1 MIEKRGANSWRVGFQ
16 TSTQEGRQW
25 IRRTVTFPAGLSEA
39 QQRERAEL
47 EEARLRVEYDDGTF
61 VPENPI
67 TVREFSQLWIE
78 DHVRINCA
86 ADTLKNYQF
95 FLDSRILP
103 ALGDVPLQRLTPVAC
118 NRFIKSLRGELART
132 TALPPEARVRTSDQ
146 LRPDAP
152 AHALSDRTIRHYYD
166 TLSYMLE
173 KAVQW
178 EYLSRNPMKKVD
190 RPKVHKRPLKVLD
203 DDQAVQLLRCLA
215 QEESLPFRCSVL
227 LALLCGLRLGEV
239 GALRLQDV
247 NWDDCSIDISR
258 AVHYTPATGSF
269 FGDPKSE
276 ASART
281 VDLPPGMMALLE
293 ETRLYHEEAKRLIGD
308 RWRGDGLIV
317 SAWDGTPL
325 HKDTPS
331 KQWRKFADK
340 HGFEGIRF
348 HDLRHSHASI
358 LFANNLDAVAVATR
372 MGHASADTTLR
383 IYAHALRR
391 RDRESAAA
399 MQALLDRAA
408 GSDAPAADQQRPAAD
423 NQRPAPDLAAL
434 DPATQQLAAQLAA
447 QLVAQLAGMQLQQQ
461 SSPADPSPAQGSPRG
476 SAPSDPNST
485 P

>member
-1 MIEKRGANSWRVGFQ
+1 
-16 TSTQEGRQW
+16 
-25 IRRTVTFPAGLSEA
+25 
-39 QQRERAEL
+39 
-47 EEARLRVEYDDGTF
+47 
-61 VPENPI
+61 
-67 TVREFSQLWIE
+67 
-78 DHVRINCA
+78 
-86 ADTLKNYQF
+86 
-95 FLDSRILP
+95 
-103 ALGDVPLQRLTPVAC
+103 
-118 NRFIKSLRGELART
+118 
-132 TALPPEARVRTSDQ
+132 
-146 LRPDAP
+146 
-152 AHALSDRTIRHYYD
+152 
-166 TLSYMLE
+166 
-173 KAVQW
+173 
-178 EYLSRNPMKKVD
+178 
-190 RPKVHKRPLKVLD
+190 
-203 DDQAVQLLRCLA
+203 
-215 QEESLPFRCSVL
+215 
-227 LALLCGLRLGEV
+227 
-239 GALRLQDV
+239 
-247 NWDDCSIDISR
+247 
-258 AVHYTPATGSF
+258 
-269 FGDPKSE
+269 
-276 ASART
+276 
-281 VDLPPGMMALLE
+281 MALLE

-325 HKDTPS
+325 NKDTPS

-408 GSDAPAADQQRPAAD
+408 GSDAPAADQQRPA
-423 NQRPAPDLAAL
+423 PDLAAL